1 MTKVSTSCGELSMVK
16 PLEPSLALPT
26 AVGLDGVLMSIS
38 CTPLSS
44 LLATMVYVLLPIT
57 KTSTPQAPASA
68 VKPLEPSLALPTAV
82 GLDGILTSIS
92 CTPSSSEETT
102 IAYVL
107 LPMTKVLTAFAPSS
121 SVNPLAPST
130 AVLTAVGLDGVLT
143 SIS

>member
-1 MTKVSTSCGELSMVK
+1 MTKVSTSCGELSM
-16 PLEPSLALPT
+16 
-26 AVGLDGVLMSIS
+26 
-38 CTPLSS
+38 
-44 LLATMVYVLLPIT
+44 
-57 KTSTPQAPASA
+57 